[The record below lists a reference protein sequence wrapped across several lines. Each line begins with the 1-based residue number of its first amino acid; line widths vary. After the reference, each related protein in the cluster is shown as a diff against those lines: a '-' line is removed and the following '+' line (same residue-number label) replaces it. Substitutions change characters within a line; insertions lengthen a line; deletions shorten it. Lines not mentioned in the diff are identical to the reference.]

1 MNNTPLS
8 LTILSALLLGG
19 CAIGPDYVRPDVTVP
34 ENFLQKDVNQTAQQR
49 LNTQWWK
56 SFQDEPLNRAIEEA
70 LKTNFDIQSSQASVD
85 ALLGKFDQ
93 AKSYLYPQ
101 INASSS
107 LNRKSVDNAS
117 NGGFQLRE
125 GITSTYAGSL
135 SLASYEIDL
144 FGKVRRANES
154 ARAALL
160 SSEYASQ
167 TLKLSIASSV
177 AASYIKLSSLQGQ
190 INLAKEN
197 LTLTDEI
204 VKFNE
209 LKYKHGVIAESVLLQ
224 SLSEHESAKA
234 TLSSLEASKIAEEAT
249 YNLILG
255 RNPKT
260 VSTSPLDSIHTP
272 KIPSELSSDLL
283 NKRPDIASAEQNL
296 IAANAMIGVARAAY
310 FPSIKLTGMLGVQ
323 SLELSSFVSN
333 PARIWEIAPS
343 ISVPIFSAGRIAGE
357 IKTAE
362 ADRNQRLAAYK
373 KSIVSAFNDTDNA
386 LGQTAKA
393 KEQLTYQT
401 ARSQSIQKA
410 LMQSK
415 LRYQVGTINYSD
427 MLLVQQQW
435 LQASQQLLIAKQ
447 NLLISTVSL
456 YKALGGGWS
465 EEQTPPLPDL
475 LPAGR

>member
-177 AASYIKLSSLQGQ
+177 VASYIKLSSLQGQ